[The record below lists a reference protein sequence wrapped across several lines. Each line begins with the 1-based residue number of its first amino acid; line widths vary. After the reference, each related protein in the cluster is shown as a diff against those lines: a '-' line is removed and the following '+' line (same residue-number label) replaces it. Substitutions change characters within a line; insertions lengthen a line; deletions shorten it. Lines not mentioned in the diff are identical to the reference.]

1 MYLLDK
7 KHSFKGANSES
18 DTIMSELEKMLAG
31 SVYNCQCKELEKL
44 RGQASQLL
52 NQFNNEDSTELRHQ
66 LLVKAGIKISA
77 DSCIVPPLEMSYSF
91 NLSVGSSS
99 YINSGA
105 IILDNGAVTIGSNVM
120 IGPRVQIYTASHA
133 LDAERRIA
141 GDEMAKSVK
150 IEDKVW
156 IGGGAIILP
165 GVTVGQGAIV
175 GAGSVV
181 TKNVE
186 AYDRVAGNPARSIM
200 K

>member
-7 KHSFKGANSES
+7 NHSIKGENSES
-18 DTIMSELEKMLAG
+18 DANMSELEKMLAG
-31 SVYNCQCKELEKL
+31 SVYNCQCKELEML
-44 RGQASQLL
+44 RGQTSQLL
-52 NQFNNEDSTELRHQ
+52 NQFNYEENAELRHQ
-66 LLVKAGIKISA
+66 LLVQAGIKIPA

-105 IILDNGAVTIGSNVM
+105 IILDNGVVSIGSNVM

-141 GDEMAKSVK
+141 GDEVAKPVQ
-150 IEDKVW
+150 IQDKVW

-165 GVTVGQGAIV
+165 GVTVGEGAIV
-175 GAGSVV
+175 GAGSIV